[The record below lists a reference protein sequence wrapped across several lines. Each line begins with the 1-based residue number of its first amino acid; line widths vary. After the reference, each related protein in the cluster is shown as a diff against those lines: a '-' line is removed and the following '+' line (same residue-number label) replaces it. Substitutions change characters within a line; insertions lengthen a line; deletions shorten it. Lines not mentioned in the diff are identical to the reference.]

1 MESGPKV
8 AHARR
13 VLKGTIMFRPI
24 RFLIASN
31 KAALVGLSLTLA
43 IGVAISLLLVSVP
56 EEGTSTG
63 RVTSLGLTEG
73 KTGSRPLAVVSV
85 DGETAQVR
93 VPRHVECR
101 VGQRVALVR
110 QRSLSGPRYGV
121 AIQPRP
127 CFD

>member
-1 MESGPKV
+1 
-8 AHARR
+8 
-13 VLKGTIMFRPI
+13 MFRPI

-43 IGVAISLLLVSVP
+43 IGVAISLLLVSVQ
-56 EEGTSTG
+56 EEGTSTR

-93 VPRHVECR
+93 IPRHVECR

-110 QRSLSGPRYGV
+110 QRSLLGPRYGV